1 MATLTIAG
9 DYTSALTHFA
19 LYGLS
24 LMVEQKHPGTVT
36 VGWSQEGQPRAQMHA
51 DGVSEEE
58 IAECVYSYVSS
69 LAADGSWV
77 VRKPLFSPRSHRVFA
92 ELTRRSTRTTGPL
105 TRRPD
110 RLIWMR

>member
-51 DGVSEEE
+51 
-58 IAECVYSYVSS
+58 
-69 LAADGSWV
+69 
-77 VRKPLFSPRSHRVFA
+77 
-92 ELTRRSTRTTGPL
+92 ELPSACTPTFLPWLL
-105 TRRPD
+105 TVAG
-110 RLIWMR
+110 

>member
-51 DGVSEEE
+51 EGVRRRN
-58 IAECVYSYVSS
+58 CR
-69 LAADGSWV
+69 
-77 VRKPLFSPRSHRVFA
+77 VRALLRFFP
-92 ELTRRSTRTTGPL
+92 GC
-105 TRRPD
+105 
-110 RLIWMR
+110 

>member
-1 MATLTIAG
+1 MATLSIAG

-58 IAECVYSYVSS
+58 IAECVHSYGSS
-69 LAADGSWV
+69 VATV
-77 VRKPLFSPRSHRVFA
+77 RVRKLLFSPRSHRVF
-92 ELTRRSTRTTGPL
+92 EESTRRSTRTTGLL

>member
-51 DGVSEEE
+51 EGMSEEE
-58 IAECVYSYVSS
+58 IAECVHSYVSS

-77 VRKPLFSPRSHRVFA
+77 NV
-92 ELTRRSTRTTGPL
+92 
-105 TRRPD
+105 D
-110 RLIWMR
+110 

>member
-36 VGWSQEGQPRAQMHA
+36 VGCLRRVNRAPRCMLKACQKKKLPSA
-51 DGVSEEE
+51 
-58 IAECVYSYVSS
+58 CTPTF
-69 LAADGSWV
+69 LPW
-77 VRKPLFSPRSHRVFA
+77 L
-92 ELTRRSTRTTGPL
+92 LTVAG
-105 TRRPD
+105 
-110 RLIWMR
+110 